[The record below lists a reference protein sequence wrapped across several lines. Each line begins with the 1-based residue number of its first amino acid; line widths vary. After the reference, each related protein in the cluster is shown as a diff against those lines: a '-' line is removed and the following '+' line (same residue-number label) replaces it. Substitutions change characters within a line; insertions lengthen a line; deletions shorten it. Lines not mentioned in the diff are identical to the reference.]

1 MNNNKFRYKSFSL
14 HLNDE
19 EKIYI
24 YFLHAMSENQILCF
38 LVFHLH
44 YQNKFHKFEVKL
56 TLLFLSAIKKLNVT
70 YIDG

>member
-1 MNNNKFRYKSFSL
+1 
-14 HLNDE
+14 
-19 EKIYI
+19 
-24 YFLHAMSENQILCF
+24 MSENQILCF

>member
-1 MNNNKFRYKSFSL
+1 
-14 HLNDE
+14 
-19 EKIYI
+19 
-24 YFLHAMSENQILCF
+24 MSENQILCF

-56 TLLFLSAIKKLNVT
+56 TFFLSAIKKLNVT